1 MSLCEQFQTDLKQAM
16 KSGDKVRLATLRLL
30 MAAIKNRQIDK
41 GGALDDAEALDVV
54 RLATKQRR
62 EAIAFARQYAREDI
76 AQQEEQEL
84 AILETYLPEQLNTDD
99 LVQRIDAV
107 IQELRATSD
116 KDLGRVMRVL
126 MPAVKGR
133 ADGNT
138 VNRLVRERLGILAGC
153 AHRRDERVLVT
164 LQRPIGM
171 TVVVAGIGVAG
182 REPQGLIVGT

>member
-1 MSLCEQFQTDLKQAM
+1 MSLCEQFQIDLKQAM

-30 MAAIKNRQIDK
+30 MAVIKNRQIDK

-76 AQQEEQEL
+76 AQQEEREL
-84 AILETYLPEQLNTDD
+84 TILETYLPEQLNTDD

-107 IQELRATSD
+107 IQELGATSD

-138 VNRLVRERLGILAGC
+138 VNRLVRERLAGSLP
-153 AHRRDERVLVT
+153 A
-164 LQRPIGM
+164 
-171 TVVVAGIGVAG
+171 
-182 REPQGLIVGT
+182 

>member
-16 KSGDKVRLATLRLL
+16 KSGNKVRLATLRLL
-30 MAAIKNRQIDK
+30 IAAIKNRQIDK

-76 AQQEEQEL
+76 AQQEEREL

-107 IQELRATSD
+107 IQELGATSD

-126 MPAVKGR
+126 MPALKGR

-138 VNRLVRERLGILAGC
+138 VNRLVRERLAGSLP
-153 AHRRDERVLVT
+153 A
-164 LQRPIGM
+164 
-171 TVVVAGIGVAG
+171 
-182 REPQGLIVGT
+182 

>member
-62 EAIAFARQYAREDI
+62 EAIAFARQYGREDI

-84 AILETYLPEQLNTDD
+84 TILETYLPEQLNTEA
-99 LVQRIDAV
+99 LIQHIDAV
-107 IQELRATSD
+107 IQELGATSD
-116 KDLGRVMRVL
+116 KDLGRVMRGL

-133 ADGNT
+133 ADGNM
-138 VNRLVRERLGILAGC
+138 VHRLVRERLAGSLP
-153 AHRRDERVLVT
+153 A
-164 LQRPIGM
+164 
-171 TVVVAGIGVAG
+171 
-182 REPQGLIVGT
+182 

>member
-62 EAIAFARQYAREDI
+62 EAIAFARQYGREDI

-84 AILETYLPEQLNTDD
+84 TILETYLPERLNTDD

-107 IQELRATSD
+107 IQELGATSD
-116 KDLGRVMRVL
+116 KDLGRVRRVL
-126 MPAVKGR
+126 RPAVKWR

-138 VNRLVRERLGILAGC
+138 VNRLVRERLAGPLP
-153 AHRRDERVLVT
+153 A
-164 LQRPIGM
+164 
-171 TVVVAGIGVAG
+171 
-182 REPQGLIVGT
+182 